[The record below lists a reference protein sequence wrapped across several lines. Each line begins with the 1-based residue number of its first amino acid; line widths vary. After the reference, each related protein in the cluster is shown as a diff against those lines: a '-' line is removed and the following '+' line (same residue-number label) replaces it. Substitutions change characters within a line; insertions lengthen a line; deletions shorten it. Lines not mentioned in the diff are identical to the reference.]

1 MLCRVRSWRSQLQHF
16 QRNHRRCWTR
26 REPSGNSRRRS
37 SPRTQLAGNFGLAGL
52 VAARSVECLLLKKS
66 RRCLRRVTL
75 STRTARPPKN
85 FVSEAGSCLAS
96 GGTHPDLWL
105 VHRGIRHRRT
115 KGSKGVAR
123 RVGLKDLDP
132 LRSHSANER
141 RVCFWLKTDSN
152 GADFDVRCYFRSGHP
167 EFNVRLSPIY
177 VCCWIQS
184 GRAERRP

>member
-37 SPRTQLAGNFGLAGL
+37 SPRTQLVGNFGLAGL

-141 RVCFWLKTDSN
+141 RVCFWLTPDLN
-152 GADFDVRCYFRSGHP
+152 GRAKNVRSYPNTGHP
-167 EFNVRLSPIY
+167 SSDFRY
-177 VCCWIQS
+177 W
-184 GRAERRP
+184 GRNGHGLGS

>member
-37 SPRTQLAGNFGLAGL
+37 SPRTQLVGNFGLAGL

-141 RVCFWLKTDSN
+141 RVCFWLKAVMS
-152 GADFDVRCYFRSGHP
+152 GLEFDVCLCPSFRHAGGD
-167 EFNVRLSPIY
+167 VRFRPSY
-177 VCCWIQS
+177 VRS
-184 GRAERRP
+184 TSSFRHGR